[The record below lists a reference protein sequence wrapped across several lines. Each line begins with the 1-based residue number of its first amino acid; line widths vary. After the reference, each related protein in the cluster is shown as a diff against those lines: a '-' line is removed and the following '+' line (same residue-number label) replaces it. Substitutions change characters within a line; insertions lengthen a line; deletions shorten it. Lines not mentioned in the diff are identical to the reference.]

1 MNINKFTTGFQ
12 QFREDLYQTF
22 DKRAD
27 SAMEL
32 VDALC
37 SFPTADSP
45 VELSLAPLFRRSH
58 TALYKAVA
66 EVEWEN
72 IPLAA
77 LLAGHLPAPEQRPF
91 WLLGVDVT
99 SQPRPFAA
107 TLDDRGYV
115 YQPNAVAG
123 NKPVTIGHQYS
134 TVALLPEQEAGVTNS
149 WVVPLVTGRVAT
161 DADKELV
168 GAAQMQA
175 LLDDETLPWHDE
187 FVVEVGDTSYS
198 KPAYLHANR
207 HYANLVT
214 IARAR
219 GSRTFYHQFVYP
231 DGQYPDH
238 HPQWYGEAF
247 KLPDPTTWDDP
258 DLETTFTETSRRG
271 KKYTVVIQAW
281 QNMLMRGKHKPTRIP
296 MHCYPFTL
304 VKITRYD
311 EDGHQA
317 FRHPLWLIVVGERR
331 GELTL
336 LDIYA
341 AYSARMDV
349 EHFFRFGKQ
358 KLLLTASQTPETG
371 REERWWHLVHI
382 AYAMLWMARHLA
394 QHLPRPW
401 ERYLTTSKN
410 QELSPTLVQRDFQR
424 LIRQLGT
431 PAQPPQ
437 PRGKSPGRPEGM
449 TLPPRPRRNVVV
461 KGQEQAQGL

>member
-1 MNINKFTTGFQ
+1 MNINEFTNGFQ
-12 QFREDLYQTF
+12 QFREDLYQHF
-22 DKRAD
+22 NKRAD
-27 SAMEL
+27 TAMEL

-37 SFPTADSP
+37 SSPAADSL

-58 TALYKAVA
+58 TALYKGIA

-72 IPLAA
+72 VPLAP
-77 LLAGHLPAPEQRPF
+77 LLADYLSAPEQRPF

-107 TLDDRGYV
+107 TLEDRGFV

-134 TVALLPEQEAGVTNS
+134 TVALLPEQESGLTNS
-149 WVVPLVTGRVAT
+149 WVVPLVTGRVPT

-168 GAAQMQA
+168 GADQMRA
-175 LLDDETLPWHDE
+175 LLDDESLPWHDE
-187 FVVEVGDTSYS
+187 LVVEVGDTSYS

-219 GSRTFYHQFVYP
+219 SNRTFYRQFVYA
-231 DGQYPDH
+231 DGQYPAH

-247 KLPDPTTWDDP
+247 KLPDPTTWGDP

-271 KKYTVVIQAW
+271 KVYTVVIQGW
-281 QNMLMRGKHKPTRIP
+281 QNMLMRGKHKPVRIP
-296 MHCYPFTL
+296 MQRYPFTL

-311 EDGHQA
+311 EDGNQA
-317 FRHPLWLIVVGERR
+317 FKRPLWLIVVGERR
-331 GELTL
+331 DELSL

-341 AYSARMDV
+341 AYSARTDM

-358 KLLLTASQTPETG
+358 KLLLTASQTPETV
-371 REERWWHLVHI
+371 REERWWHLVHL

-401 ERYLTTSKN
+401 ERHLPTAKRR
-410 QELSPTLVQRDFQR
+410 EISPTLVQRDFER
-424 LIRQLGT
+424 LIQQLGT

-437 PRGKSPGRPEGM
+437 PRGKSPGRPAGM
-449 TLPPRPRRNVVV
+449 KLPPRPRRKVVV
-461 KGQEQAQGL
+461 KGEN